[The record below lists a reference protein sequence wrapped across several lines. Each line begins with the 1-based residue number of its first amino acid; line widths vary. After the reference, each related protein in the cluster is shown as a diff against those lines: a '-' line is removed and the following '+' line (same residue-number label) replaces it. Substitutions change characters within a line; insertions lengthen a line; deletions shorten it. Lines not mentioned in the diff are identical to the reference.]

1 MDSTRLLHRR
11 THGGRRCRVLKD
23 RHSPAT
29 ANLMGFG
36 TRSNRICASERNF
49 ILCGNAAK
57 ELLATEKLLGCY
69 HPSAA
74 ILHPNA
80 DGGVFMQRRMFAG
93 LFLVSLF
100 IVSGGGAQ
108 QFPADSEE
116 PVWTMESIKVKPEMF
131 GFTLGYLDDN
141 WMREREEAKR
151 QGAVVSYYRIAEEG
165 NGDSDRSIVL
175 LTEFKNPVAYG
186 TREELFASI
195 RKQRKKLPNNTP
207 GVVRLG
213 RLEDLYEAMTTRV
226 FRDYS

>member
-1 MDSTRLLHRR
+1 
-11 THGGRRCRVLKD
+11 
-23 RHSPAT
+23 
-29 ANLMGFG
+29 
-36 TRSNRICASERNF
+36 
-49 ILCGNAAK
+49 
-57 ELLATEKLLGCY
+57 
-69 HPSAA
+69 
-74 ILHPNA
+74 
-80 DGGVFMQRRMFAG
+80 MQRRMFVG

-100 IVSGGGAQ
+100 IVSDGGAQ
-108 QFPADSEE
+108 QFPADER
-116 PVWTMESIKVKPEMF
+116 PVWTMEVIKVKPEML

-226 FRDYS
+226 FRDYSDMDNVRLRLLSKK